1 MPVPTVGV
9 LVFHDNKVL
18 LVRHEKGSGY
28 NDHVF
33 GLPSGRLQPGET
45 EIAAAVRELK
55 EETGLTTTK
64 KELVEFPN
72 NYHLAKLL
80 NRKDKEEREIEYSWR
95 VFLCRSHT
103 GELHKSPETSPSWH
117 ALHELEFL
125 YLLPNVKDVVEAGLK
140 FKTENS

>member
-1 MPVPTVGV
+1 MAKPTVGILV
-9 LVFHDNKVL
+9 LNNDRVL
-18 LVRHEKGSGY
+18 LVRHEAGSGY

-55 EETGLTTTK
+55 EETGLITEE
-64 KELVEFPN
+64 KELVEFPS

-95 VFLCRSHT
+95 VFLCLKHS
-103 GELHKSPETSPSWH
+103 GELHKSVETSPSWH

-125 YLLPNVKDVVEAGLK
+125 YLLPNVKDVVEAGLR
-140 FKTENS
+140 FKTENL